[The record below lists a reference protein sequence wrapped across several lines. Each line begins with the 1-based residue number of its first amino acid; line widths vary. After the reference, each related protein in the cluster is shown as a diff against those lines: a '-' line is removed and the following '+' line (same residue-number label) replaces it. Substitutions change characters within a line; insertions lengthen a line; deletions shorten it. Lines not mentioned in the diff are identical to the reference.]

1 MKAPE
6 LNKLKFFVFDFDG
19 VMTDDSVFLDLAGN
33 EFVRCSRSDGAGIK
47 LVHESNGMNLT
58 DIKMIIV
65 SSETNRVAITRA
77 NKLGIEC
84 HSGIEFKHEFL
95 ADYAVQKL
103 GISSEEFFSHL
114 VYFGNDLNDLKS
126 MEAASFSIAPRNA
139 HEHVKKAAD
148 LVIDRY
154 GGDGFVRQAIELL
167 LGNEIILEIVKR
179 KYA

>member
-58 DIKMIIV
+58 NIKMIIV
-65 SSETNRVAITRA
+65 SSETNRVAIARA

-95 ADYAVQKL
+95 SDYAIQKL
-103 GISSEEFFSHL
+103 GVSSEEFFSHL

-126 MEAASFSIAPRNA
+126 MESASFSIAPRNA
-139 HEHVKKAAD
+139 HEHVKKVAD
-148 LVIDRY
+148 LVIDRH

-167 LGNEIILEIVKR
+167 LGDEIILEIVKR

>member
-1 MKAPE
+1 
-6 LNKLKFFVFDFDG
+6 
-19 VMTDDSVFLDLAGN
+19 
-33 EFVRCSRSDGAGIK
+33 
-47 LVHESNGMNLT
+47 MNLT